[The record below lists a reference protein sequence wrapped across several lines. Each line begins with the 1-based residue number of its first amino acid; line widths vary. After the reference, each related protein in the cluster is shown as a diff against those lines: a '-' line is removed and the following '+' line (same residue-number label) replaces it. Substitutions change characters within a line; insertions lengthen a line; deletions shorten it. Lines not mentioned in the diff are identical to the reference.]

1 MIKFVVKERYF
12 ILYDKLVIMKCITIF
27 LCACMLLITPVFAES
42 VITTS
47 GSSERM
53 ISPDYATISF
63 EVSTENYK
71 VLIAQSQNREIS
83 GKVNDMLLKS
93 GILKE
98 DVKTIGYNIYP
109 VYDSGSYGYSS
120 KVRSYRVS
128 NNMQVYIRDLNR
140 VGEIIDL
147 VVSGG
152 VNGVSS
158 INFGVD
164 EKSVRIVKRE
174 LLKEAVE
181 NSKVDAE
188 VIAEAL
194 GTEIVGV
201 KDVSMSYIN
210 VPRYVDAQYY
220 SKESAP
226 TPIEP
231 GLMKIST
238 GVTIVY
244 LLK

>member
-1 MIKFVVKERYF
+1 MKYIFVFVC
-12 ILYDKLVIMKCITIF
+12 VCMF
-27 LCACMLLITPVFAES
+27 LIAPVLSES
-42 VITTS
+42 VVTTY

-53 ISPDYATISF
+53 VSPDYATISF

-83 GKVNDMLLKS
+83 GKINDMLLKS

-98 DVKTIGYNIYP
+98 DIKTIGYNIYP
-109 VYDSGSYGYSS
+109 VYDSGSYGYSE
-120 KVRSYRVS
+120 KIRSYRVS
-128 NNMQVYIRDLNR
+128 NTIQVYIRDLER

-164 EKSVRIVKRE
+164 DESARVVKRE
-174 LLKEAVE
+174 LLKEAVK
-181 NSKVDAE
+181 NSKMDAE
-188 VIAEAL
+188 IIADAL
-194 GTEIVGV
+194 ETEIIGI
-201 KDVSMSYIN
+201 KDVSMSYTNI
-210 VPRYVDAQYY
+210 PRYFDAQY
-220 SKESAP
+220 SAKESSIAS

-244 LLK
+244 ILK